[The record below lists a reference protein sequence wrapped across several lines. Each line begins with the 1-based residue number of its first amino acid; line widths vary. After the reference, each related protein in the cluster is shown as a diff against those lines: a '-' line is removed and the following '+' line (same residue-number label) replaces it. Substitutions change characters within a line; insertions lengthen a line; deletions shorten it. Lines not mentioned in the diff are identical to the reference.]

1 MNRAAGD
8 QLRRTLV
15 LAAVL
20 LALTSAAARSQ
31 QAPLA
36 LEAKIPLGAVS
47 GRIDHM
53 AIDLSRRR
61 LIVAELGNGSI
72 GVVDLTRRVV
82 LRTLTGFDEPQGV
95 GFLAATDT
103 IYVANGGDG
112 SIRLFAAADF
122 KPLRTIA
129 LDSDAD
135 NVRGDES
142 AAQIYVG
149 HGDGGI
155 AVIDRAGSIVAD
167 IALPAHPESFQLDTG
182 ARRIYVNLPDADQV
196 GVIDA
201 AAGKRTGA
209 WTMQG
214 VRGNFPM
221 ALDQANGRVVIGT
234 RQPPRLLALTMSG
247 KIAASAPLCGDADD
261 IFIDAKRSRIYAS
274 CGEGMVDVFD
284 SNAAMQRIGEMRTA
298 PGARTSLWVPMLD
311 RLFVAVRASSGEP
324 AAIWVLR
331 PAP

>member
-1 MNRAAGD
+1 MTRS
-8 QLRRTLV
+8 V
-15 LAAVL
+15 VFAAVL
-20 LALTSAAARSQ
+20 LALTSAAAHSQ
-31 QAPLA
+31 QAPLS
-36 LEAKIPLGAVS
+36 LEEKIPLGAIS

-61 LIVAELGNGSI
+61 LIVAELGNGSV
-72 GVVDLTRRVV
+72 GVVDLARRVV

-95 GFLAATDT
+95 GFLAATDA

-112 SIRLFAAADF
+112 SVRLFAAANF

-129 LDSDAD
+129 LDHDAD

-149 HGDGGI
+149 HGEGGI
-155 AVIDRAGSIVAD
+155 AVIDRAGSVVAD
-167 IALPAHPESFQLDTG
+167 ITLPAHPESFQLDTG

-214 VRGNFPM
+214 MRGNFPM
-221 ALDQANGRVVIGT
+221 ALDRANGRIVIGT
-234 RQPPRLLALTMSG
+234 RRPPRLLALTKNG
-247 KIAASAPLCGDADD
+247 KVAASAPLCGDADD

-274 CGEGMVDVFD
+274 CGEGVVDVFD
-284 SNAAMQRIGEMRTA
+284 SNAEMQRIGEMRTA
-298 PGARTSLWVPMLD
+298 PGARTSLWVPALD
-311 RLFVAVRASSGEP
+311 RLFVAVRATGGEP